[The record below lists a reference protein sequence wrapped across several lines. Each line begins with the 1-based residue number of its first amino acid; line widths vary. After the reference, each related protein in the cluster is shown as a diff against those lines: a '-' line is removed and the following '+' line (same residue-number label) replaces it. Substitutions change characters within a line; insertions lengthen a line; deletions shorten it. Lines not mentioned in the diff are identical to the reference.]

1 MASNDQILAALA
13 PIGERIAELNV
24 KVSAIPEISERT
36 DEVHRAIKG
45 HNGTPGL
52 MTKVL
57 LQESVLQR
65 HLEDYACLQDQMRK
79 GFSEIK
85 SLFEDHAKS
94 DSEKAEQELKENR
107 EERRD
112 EQKDTRKFR
121 FDLALILA
129 AFLLDIVLRLT
140 NVY

>member
-65 HLEDYACLQDQMRK
+65 HLEDYTNLQNEMRK
-79 GFSEIK
+79 GFNEIK
-85 SLFEDHAKS
+85 QLLEEHIKS
-94 DSEKAEQELKENR
+94 DSEKIEQQIKEHR

-112 EQKDTRKFR
+112 ERKDVRKFR
-121 FDLALILA
+121 YDVALLIIA
-129 AFLLDIVLRLT
+129 IVLDVVLRLT
-140 NVY
+140 NTY